1 MKLLFVTL
9 LLLQILSVIGQGNI
23 TVVPVP
29 SSSVAPSSSVTP
41 SPTPSP
47 LTVFCYSVVDTKN
60 RTCVSVCLDAFN
72 VTTTFNASTKHPLK
86 VAAKPARTIGAV
98 KVTGACSST
107 SPGGTYNES
116 QISLSWGT
124 FNLTFYFSS
133 NIKKIPNRSVNAN
146 INQWYLSFVLF
157 TNGTD
162 TFRNE
167 TAKSATIGATI
178 GKSYKCDETL
188 SLHMVNATNV
198 THLDTIAT
206 VYLTNYTVQAF
217 ASPEKPFN
225 FGATLNCATT
235 ATLPAYIPI
244 IVGCALAGLVLLV
257 LVAYV
262 IGRCFKRKQEDYET
276 LS

>member
-1 MKLLFVTL
+1 M
-9 LLLQILSVIGQGNI
+9 
-23 TVVPVP
+23 
-29 SSSVAPSSSVTP
+29 APSSSVTP

-47 LTVFCYSVVDTKN
+47 LTVFCYSVVDTKKQN
-60 RTCVSVCLDAFN
+60 LCERVSRCFQRYN
-72 VTTTFNASTKHPLK
+72 FTFNASTKHPLK

-257 LVAYV
+257 LVRLTSSEGV
-262 IGRCFKRKQEDYET
+262 SRGSRKIT
-276 LS
+276 RHFLNLF